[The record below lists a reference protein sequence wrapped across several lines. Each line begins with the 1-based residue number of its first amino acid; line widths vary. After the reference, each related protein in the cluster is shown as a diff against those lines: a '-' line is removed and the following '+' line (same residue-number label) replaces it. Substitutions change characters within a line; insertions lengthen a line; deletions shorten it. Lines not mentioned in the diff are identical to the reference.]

1 MKDNKHILNE
11 AFFKKAR
18 PSRKEALNL
27 PQYEPVE
34 AKSKGGNIT
43 GTYQVTDA
51 DEVKRRLSGT
61 FGVMFGNNSVRS
73 MASRAIKQFPILVSD
88 NVSPETV
95 VSRTTFEFYNTTSP
109 NENYRYISE
118 KNADNNAARPKKY
131 VLTSTGLGQIT
142 RL

>member
-73 MASRAIKQFPILVSD
+73 MASRAIKHFYSMARANQLFQEQRLSYIIIHHLILA
-88 NVSPETV
+88 TA
-95 VSRTTFEFYNTTSP
+95 
-109 NENYRYISE
+109 I
-118 KNADNNAARPKKY
+118 
-131 VLTSTGLGQIT
+131 LQIEI
-142 RL
+142 